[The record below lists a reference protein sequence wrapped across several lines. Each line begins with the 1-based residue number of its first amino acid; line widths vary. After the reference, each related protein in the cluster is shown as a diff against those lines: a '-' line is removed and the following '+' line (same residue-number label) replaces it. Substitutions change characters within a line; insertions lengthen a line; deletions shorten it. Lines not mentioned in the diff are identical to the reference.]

1 MGTNKIDTSKEQPLA
16 QVSAAVDTLRSRIKS
31 YLHSPV
37 GVILGTGLGQW
48 VESLEGHFRI
58 DYKDIDGFPRSTVRS
73 HAGNLC
79 AGWVG
84 KTPVLAL
91 QGRFHLY
98 EGYSPDQVCFG
109 VRALSMLG
117 VKKLIITNAAGAL
130 NPLFEPGEIM
140 VISDQI
146 NMTGHNPLIGLSY
159 GEPQFP
165 DMSRLYSKN
174 FMKLAHSKAL
184 KHDYR
189 LQEGVYIGILG
200 PSLET
205 PAETRAY
212 RALGADAIGM
222 STVMETIAACQMGME
237 ILGLSCLT
245 NKNLPDCM
253 APTSLEE
260 IIGVGQDIEPRL
272 SALLNAVIPEMH
284 AMA

>member
-1 MGTNKIDTSKEQPLA
+1 MNQIDMSRKQPLA
-16 QVSAAVDTLRSRIKS
+16 QVSAAVESLHSRFES

-48 VESLEGHFRI
+48 VESLEGQLCI
-58 DYKDIDGFPRSTVRS
+58 DYSDIVGFPRSTVRS

-79 AGWVG
+79 AGWIDKV
-84 KTPVLAL
+84 PVLAL

-109 VRALSMLG
+109 VRTLARFG
-117 VKKLIITNAAGAL
+117 VKKMIITNAAGAL
-130 NPLFEPGEIM
+130 NPLFHPGEMM

-165 DMSRLYSKN
+165 DMSQLYSQKL
-174 FMKLAHSKAL
+174 MKLVHSKAL
-184 KHDYR
+184 ELNYR

-253 APTSLEE
+253 VPTSLEE
-260 IIGVGQDIEPRL
+260 IIDVGQDIEPRL
-272 SALLNAVIPEMH
+272 TALLNVVIPEMH
-284 AMA
+284 AMK